1 METFFRLVDWP
12 SNLLAKLAGII
23 IMVMMLH
30 ISADVT
36 AKYLLNDPI
45 DGTLEIVAAYY
56 MVAIIFFPLAYVTQH
71 EGHIKVELFTRGL
84 SERTIFGI
92 ESVIAVVGFLYMALF
107 TVGAVEEAIKKTA
120 IRDTWETADDVL
132 EVWPSRWLVPLGCFF
147 MAAYLVWRAGVDA
160 RRASSK

>member
-1 METFFRLVDWP
+1 MERFFGLIDRP
-12 SNLLAKLAGII
+12 STLLTKLAGII

-30 ISADVT
+30 ISADVA

-56 MVAIIFFPLAYVTQH
+56 MVVIVFFPLAYVTHH

-84 SERTIFGI
+84 SKRTVFGI
-92 ESVIAVVGFLYMALF
+92 DSAVAVIGFFYMALL
-107 TVGAVEEAIKKTA
+107 TVGAFEEAIKKTA
-120 IRDTWETADDVL
+120 IRETWETADDVL

-147 MAAYLVWRAGVDA
+147 MAAYLAWRAGTDA